1 MRQVVLQAPYEIAC
15 REANI
20 PKRPVGQVLLSTL
33 CAGICGSDL
42 HAYKGN
48 QPFLTYPRV
57 LGHELALEVA
67 EADIESGLTSGDRVT
82 VEPYI
87 GCGRCYPCSR
97 GRYNCCERLEVLGV
111 HRDGGFQEYITVPA
125 EKVYKAPLS
134 MDIEELALIEPLS
147 IGAHSVERARVE
159 AGEFVFVVGA
169 GPIGIAAAQV
179 AKSRGATVAIGDIVE
194 ERLQLAVRLG
204 ADHACNFSKE
214 NVMEKVADLTG
225 GTGAHVVIEAVG
237 RKETIEE
244 TVNYVAPSGR
254 IVIVGVGRDV
264 VCFPQQVFNKKE
276 IDFLG
281 SRNSKGMFAKLISLV
296 NSGKLTM
303 KPLVTHRI
311 TLEEVPE
318 MLRFMDSNPG
328 GVMKVLVTLG

>member
-1 MRQVVLQAPYEIAC
+1 MKQLVLRSPYEFSLT
-15 REANI
+15 ETDI
-20 PKRPVGQVLLSTL
+20 PGRPRGHVLLRTL

-42 HAYKGN
+42 HAYRGN

-57 LGHELALEVA
+57 LGHELALEVV
-67 EADIESGLTSGDRVT
+67 EADAGTDLKPGDKVT

-111 HRDGGFQEYITVPA
+111 HRDGGFQEYITVPE
-125 EKVYKAPLS
+125 EKVYKAPES
-134 MDIEELALIEPLS
+134 MDVEELALIEPLS

-159 AGEFVFVVGA
+159 AGEFVFVIGA

-194 ERLQLAVRLG
+194 ERLQLALRLG

-214 NVMEKVADLTG
+214 NVMEKMADLTG
-225 GTGAHVVIEAVG
+225 STGAHVVIEAVG

-281 SRNSKGMFAKLISLV
+281 SRNSKGMFAKLIPLV
-296 NSGKLTM
+296 SSGKLTM

-318 MLRFMDSNPG
+318 MFQLMDSNPG